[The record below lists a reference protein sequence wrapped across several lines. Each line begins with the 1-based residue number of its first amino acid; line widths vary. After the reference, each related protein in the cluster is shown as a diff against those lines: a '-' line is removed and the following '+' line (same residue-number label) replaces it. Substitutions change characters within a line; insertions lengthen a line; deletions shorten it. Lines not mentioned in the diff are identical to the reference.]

1 MPEGSA
7 NLPFPITVRVPEVLP
22 EGSLFGLDNAGQVL
36 WATQPWMSINALLV
50 GLLGMFLIKR
60 RRYAGQVT
68 LILLVVYSIGR
79 YTIENFRGDKIR
91 GMWFDGAISTSQL
104 VSLVLGSLSLILL
117 LVFAKRRDAAADSGA
132 AA

>member
-1 MPEGSA
+1 
-7 NLPFPITVRVPEVLP
+7 
-22 EGSLFGLDNAGQVL
+22 
-36 WATQPWMSINALLV
+36 
-50 GLLGMFLIKR
+50 MFLIKR